1 MTPWGQDSRSEAW
14 FWEVSGKRQRSRLPP
29 EYSPTQPSL
38 RQAQEPWG
46 WGTPKASY
54 KKTMEPNTMVT
65 LATVSQKATQ
75 RKRVVLARE
84 QPKVVRSL

>member
-1 MTPWGQDSRSEAW
+1 
-14 FWEVSGKRQRSRLPP
+14 
-29 EYSPTQPSL
+29 
-38 RQAQEPWG
+38 
-46 WGTPKASY
+46 
-54 KKTMEPNTMVT
+54 MEPNTMVT